1 MNGFIN
7 TDNLSATQRI
17 ERAIA
22 FIMADKVT
30 AQFGPLVMFA
40 GVRVG
45 NCPTAYTDGRRIILG
60 EEFIQGLTDPGLVYV
75 ILHEALHIAYRHLF
89 VWRHLVAKDAGTAN
103 VAMDYVI
110 NLQLDAMEKQTSIIK
125 MPVDKDGKPIGLLDY
140 RFANMDTQQ
149 VFEALYKEGETG
161 EGEGEGESGEGNGD
175 SDDASNGQPGKQGSG
190 KGKGKPRGG
199 FDQHDHGAAEGMT
212 EEEQGKIKKEIE
224 QAIRH
229 GSNLAGK
236 LGGNV
241 SRDLREIL
249 ESQFDWR
256 EALAD
261 FIRAALTKGAE
272 KTTFRRFNRR
282 LQASGIHMPS
292 TYDDS
297 FRRIVVGID
306 TSGSI
311 GSTMLAAFLG
321 QVVKVIEDVK
331 PEEVVLLYW
340 DTRVAGDERY
350 GGEVGY
356 DAMLETTRPAGGGG
370 TNPACVPKY
379 LREHDLIEN
388 TECVLMLTDGVFFGG
403 QGEWGGLPAPLWCV
417 PKGDY
422 YDAFAAEV
430 GQSIP
435 ID

>member
-40 GVRVG
+40 GARTG
-45 NCPTAYTDGRRIILG
+45 NCPTAYTDGRRIVIG
-60 EEFIQGLTDPGLVYV
+60 EKFIQGLTDPALVYV

-89 VWRHLVAKDAGTAN
+89 VWRHLVKKDAGTAN
-103 VAMDYVI
+103 RAMDYVI

-125 MPVDKDGKPIGLLDY
+125 MPLDKDGKPIGLLDY

-149 VFEALYKEGETG
+149 VFEILYQEKQSQPEQG
-161 EGEGEGESGEGNGD
+161 EGEGGEGNG
-175 SDDASNGQPGKQGSG
+175 Q
-190 KGKGKPRGG
+190 GG
-199 FDQHDHGAAEGMT
+199 FDEHDHGAAEGTT

-236 LGGNV
+236 LGGGVDRN
-241 SRDLREIL
+241 LREIL

-311 GSTMLAAFLG
+311 GTEMLAAFLG

-331 PEEVVLLYW
+331 PEEVALLYW

-350 GGEVGY
+350 GGDVSY
-356 DAMLETTRPAGGGG
+356 DAMLATTRPAGGGG

-379 LREHDLIEN
+379 LRDNDLIEN
-388 TECVLMLTDGVFFGG
+388 TECVLVLTDGVFFAGHG
-403 QGEWGGLPAPLWCV
+403 DWDGLPAPLWCV
-417 PKGDY
+417 PKGHY
-422 YDAFAAEV
+422 YDGFVAEV